1 VHTRI
6 PLANILKRGRK
17 TERITCQRKSS
28 AIGTSGTSGTWGT
41 SFGYIGNLGNIFWVH
56 WEHWVQEEHQQEEG
70 ATFSL
75 AIICITNPRY
85 TLARELSTTPARK
98 FWSPHYICRMFV
110 LPNCQRTFPAVFLT
124 NSIFTKQKTPCIS
137 AKGFSI

>member
-1 VHTRI
+1 MQPLI
-6 PLANILKRGRK
+6 PLANTLKRGRK

-28 AIGTSGTSGTWGT
+28 AIGTSGTSGT
-41 SFGYIGNLGNIFWVH
+41 SFWVH
-56 WEHWVQEEHQQEEG
+56 RVHWEQVEHQQEEG
-70 ATFSL
+70 ATYSL

-85 TLARELSTTPARK
+85 TLARELSTTPAGK
-98 FWSPHYICRMFV
+98 IWSPHYICRMFV
-110 LPNCQRTFPAVFLT
+110 LPNCQRTFPRVFLT